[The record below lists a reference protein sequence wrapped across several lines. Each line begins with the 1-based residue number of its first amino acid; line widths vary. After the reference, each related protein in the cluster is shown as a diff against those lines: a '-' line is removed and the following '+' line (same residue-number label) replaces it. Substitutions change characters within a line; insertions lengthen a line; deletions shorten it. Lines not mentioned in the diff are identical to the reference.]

1 MELFVPGGIDM
12 QKTINLQSTPAME
25 GVRATARAVSRAGAR
40 LVYVDHLRVILI
52 ALVVMVH
59 AAVTYGSVGDWTFME
74 ESSDEVT
81 QLLLTLF
88 VINCQSFFMGLF
100 FFVAGYFIPGSV
112 DRKGLATFWK
122 DRLLHLA
129 VPFLMFSL
137 FLAKISIYLDEIR
150 HEGMTL
156 SFWEFS
162 RQYFWQTLDA
172 GPLWFVFA
180 LLVFSAGY
188 SLWRLVSRRG
198 HNAHDAP
205 TVPAPGHLAL
215 LGFALAM
222 GVMMFA
228 TSQVSPIG
236 SMDRLFGFISMQW
249 AFFPQYIL
257 MFVAGIVAYRSD
269 WLARM
274 SPALLRVWRWLA
286 LAMLVVLPLIM
297 GLGGD
302 QLDVF
307 LTGLRWQALVLNL
320 WVGLACVS
328 YSLTLTLW
336 LRERHNRPGTLQ
348 AGLGAGAFT
357 VYIIHSP
364 VLVSV
369 TYALSFVTLHPLVKF
384 GLASVLAVRASF
396 ALASVLRKLPAL
408 KAIL

>member
-1 MELFVPGGIDM
+1 M
-12 QKTINLQSTPAME
+12 QKTINLQSAPAME
-25 GVRATARAVSRAGAR
+25 GVRATVQAASRAGAR
-40 LVYVDHLRVILI
+40 LVYVDRLRVILI
-52 ALVVMVH
+52 ALVVMLH
-59 AAVTYGSVGDWTFME
+59 AAVTYGSVGDWTFVE
-74 ESSDEVT
+74 EGSDEVT
-81 QLLLTLF
+81 DLLLLLF
-88 VINCQSFFMGLF
+88 VINCQAFFMGLF

-112 DRKGLATFWK
+112 DRKGLVTFWK
-122 DRLLHLA
+122 DRLLRLA
-129 VPFLMFSL
+129 VPFLVFSL

-150 HEGMTL
+150 HEGLTL
-156 SFWEFS
+156 SFWEFG

-188 SLWRLVSRRG
+188 SLWRLAGRRG

-205 TVPAPGHLAL
+205 AVPVPGHLAL

-222 GVMMFA
+222 GVMTFA
-228 TSQVSPIG
+228 ASQVSPIG
-236 SMDRLFGFISMQW
+236 YEDKLFGFISMQW

-274 SPALLRVWRWLA
+274 SPALLRVWRWVALA
-286 LAMLVVLPLIM
+286 LLVALPLIM
-297 GLGGD
+297 GLGGEAED
-302 QLDVF
+302 AF
-307 LTGLRWQALVLNL
+307 LTGLHWQALALSL
-320 WVGLACVS
+320 WMGLACVS

-348 AGLGAGAFT
+348 AGLAASAFT

-364 VLVSV
+364 VLVSI
-369 TYALSFVTLHPLVKF
+369 TYALSFVALHPLVKF
-384 GLASVLAVRASF
+384 GLASVMAVSASF
-396 ALASVLRKLPAL
+396 ALAHVLRKLPGA